1 MWLLC
6 AGLPASASYAVIV
19 LCAGGPCHNQHC
31 WQMYACCVLLA
42 QALHSRQ
49 MFRTLA
55 RMHRLQPTS
64 HQQKAAN
71 THMIMLTPPPL
82 LFPFKCGFPLESV
95 YFILQNNQLS
105 AFKGKPTFEVTG
117 HLSPCMLLA
126 RHSGFP
132 YRGAGLSVK
141 TMPKKQSLVVSIRL
155 DYLGLPDVP
164 NRLLF
169 VCRHSLSGLPCWAAC
184 KGEKQSTGG
193 LERGAGASSCSYH
206 CIWDG
211 HRSRK

>member
-71 THMIMLTPPPL
+71 THMIMLTPPP
-82 LFPFKCGFPLESV
+82 FFSPSNVGFPLKA
-95 YFILQNNQLS
+95 FILYYRTINYRLS
-105 AFKGKPTFEVTG
+105 RGNPHLKSLGISVLACCLQGILGFHTG
-117 HLSPCMLLA
+117 ERA
-126 RHSGFP
+126 
-132 YRGAGLSVK
+132 
-141 TMPKKQSLVVSIRL
+141 
-155 DYLGLPDVP
+155 YL
-164 NRLLF
+164 
-169 VCRHSLSGLPCWAAC
+169 
-184 KGEKQSTGG
+184 
-193 LERGAGASSCSYH
+193 
-206 CIWDG
+206 
-211 HRSRK
+211 